1 MTNELT
7 TIPESGAA
15 TYRMSTDA
23 ACLCGEIV
31 KATAQAIK
39 GKRYVRVE
47 GWQAIAVAHGCT
59 ASARD
64 VEAVE
69 GGIRAIGE
77 VRRMDTGAV
86 ITTAE
91 GFVGDDEPTWA
102 SRPMYARRAMAQT
115 RAISRVCRS
124 AFAHVVVMI
133 DKDLQTTPAEEM
145 PRDAEDWAAEAVK
158 DGLATSTT
166 STYDANKAATA
177 KKFADDLIVILNTA
191 SKAEARQ
198 VWTDNWKAPA
208 GKKVSP
214 LAWLELHAPDQFQR
228 VSQAHENAVQ

>member
-1 MTNELT
+1 MSNEIV
-7 TIPESGAA
+7 TIPANGVE

-23 ACLCGEIV
+23 AGLCGAIV
-31 KATAQAIK
+31 KQTAQPIK

-59 ASARD
+59 ASSRD

-77 VRRMDTGAV
+77 IRRMDTGAV

-91 GFVGDDEPTWA
+91 GFVGDDEAMWA
-102 SRPMYARRAMAQT
+102 SRPLYARRAMAQT

-133 DKDLQTTPAEEM
+133 DASLQTTPAEEM
-145 PRDAEDWAAEAVK
+145 PAEE
-158 DGLATSTT
+158 GLPPEDTHLLKTPGDER
-166 STYDANKAATA
+166 STYDVTKANKA
-177 KKFADDLIVILNTA
+177 KDFADGLITVLNTA
-191 SKAEARQ
+191 SKAEARK
-198 VWTDNWKAPA
+198 VWTDNWKAPT
-208 GKKVSP
+208 GSKVSP
-214 LAWLELHAPDQFQR
+214 LAWLELHAPEQFQR
-228 VSQAHENAVQ
+228 VSQAHENALA